1 MDLVSSGVMFTTAR
15 MAARPSVYKYPVG
28 RTRIETIGIILFC
41 ALMTTV
47 AVLLLVESGTALGAG
62 ETTDKPLQIIP
73 LVCVACAIAA
83 KSTLMVYCFFLRRYP
98 SVHVFFVSQ
107 TPSSQQR
114 PVYCLKQRPRENLNY

>member
-28 RTRIETIGIILFC
+28 RTRMETIGIILFC

-62 ETTDKPLQIIP
+62 QKADEPLQIVP
-73 LVCVACAIAA
+73 LVCVACAS
-83 KSTLMVYCFFLRRYP
+83 K
-98 SVHVFFVSQ
+98 
-107 TPSSQQR
+107 
-114 PVYCLKQRPRENLNY
+114 CLQNKIIESFSYHRDKVRAVNSC